1 MNDSTFYKFIDDID
15 SLVNKIHFTHEKF
28 SLTQTDRLKELIDLS
43 QNLLDKLEAFQY
55 CYENDN
61 SKEKRPPMIPYG
73 FEWTDKN
80 TKDNNWGR
88 KDE

>member
-43 QNLLDKLEAFQY
+43 QNLLDKLIE
-55 CYENDN
+55 
-61 SKEKRPPMIPYG
+61 SKTSLWK
-73 FEWTDKN
+73 FLQVSFLTSS
-80 TKDNNWGR
+80 
-88 KDE
+88 